1 VLPALCDRLAGAIAM
16 GRDECPKAGPGA
28 ARMRTRFVIIG
39 GWAVDRPLLRY
50 LRDPVEQR
58 LLREGLE
65 EQAKDDSD
73 PLARDMARDVLAGNT
88 TLYQAI
94 ESSVYGELFAQRV
107 QEYVTWWNELPESE
121 RERLYAEGREQMA
134 RARAEDR

>member
-1 VLPALCDRLAGAIAM
+1 
-16 GRDECPKAGPGA
+16 
-28 ARMRTRFVIIG
+28 
-39 GWAVDRPLLRY
+39 LRY

-73 PLARDMARDVLAGNT
+73 PLARDMARDVLAGNI

-107 QEYVTWWNELPESE
+107 QEYVTWWNELSESE

-134 RARAEDR
+134 QARAEDR

>member
-1 VLPALCDRLAGAIAM
+1 M

-28 ARMRTRFVIIG
+28 AWMRTRSVIIG

-73 PLARDMARDVLAGNT
+73 PLARDMARDVLAGNI

-107 QEYVTWWNELPESE
+107 QEYVTWWNELSESE

-134 RARAEDR
+134 QARAEDR